1 MHRKGPC
8 SAHIKALWNTFK
20 QMPISCSNAV
30 FFCISDQTGLG
41 TVTAHPYHVDVQS
54 GRMMFLSGLQALFC
68 FEKKIPNFQ
77 SNITRGMQQHHKSK
91 QVRETNGQ
99 QQKNHTL
106 KYIQI
111 QYTQSSI
118 QDDNKDQD
126 SARRTTQTYS
136 LFIKVDWNK
145 SLCKKKKKWLFSPI
159 LA

>member
-1 MHRKGPC
+1 
-8 SAHIKALWNTFK
+8 
-20 QMPISCSNAV
+20 MPISCSNAV

-54 GRMMFLSGLQALFC
+54 GRMMFLSGL
-68 FEKKIPNFQ
+68 Q

-136 LFIKVDWNK
+136 LFIKVD
-145 SLCKKKKKWLFSPI
+145 
-159 LA
+159 